1 MWALHQPCSGH
12 LVSLSTVKALA
23 LSSATNCSSRS
34 WCDSSLLDQPCRGH
48 LLVRS
53 TEKRWRFPNFS
64 LRLKDME
71 GDLDPAMA
79 KVVVGAVAATVIF
92 LAD

>member
-1 MWALHQPCSGH
+1 M
-12 LVSLSTVKALA
+12 
-23 LSSATNCSSRS
+23 
-34 WCDSSLLDQPCRGH
+34 
-48 LLVRS
+48 
-53 TEKRWRFPNFS
+53 NFS

-71 GDLDPAMA
+71 GDSDPAMA